1 MIRRPPR
8 STRTDTLFPYT
19 TLFRSNERLKA
30 AGGQG
35 LIAPAF
41 LIDKAVTAM
50 EATIAD
56 AKAGGSMVESLV
68 RRTGE
73 ANIAGDWSARA
84 AKIVQGPVAVALER
98 QLAELKAQRPK
109 ATMDAGLWARPGDR
123 KSTRLN
129 SHH

>member
-1 MIRRPPR
+1 MRI
-8 STRTDTLFPYT
+8 SDWSSDVCSSDL
-19 TLFRSNERLKA
+19 LDGENERLKA

-73 ANIAGDWSARA
+73 AKIAGDWDGRA
-84 AKIVQGPVAVALER
+84 AKIVQGPVAAALER

-109 ATMDAGLWARPGDR
+109 ATMDAGMWEIGRASWRER
-123 KSTRLN
+123 VCKYV
-129 SHH
+129 

>member
-1 MIRRPPR
+1 MRISDWSSDVCSSDLAYLSR
-8 STRTDTLFPYT
+8 LNAFPGV
-19 TLFRSNERLKA
+19 LDGENERLKA

-73 ANIAGDWSARA
+73 AKIAGDWDEIGRA
-84 AKIVQGPVAVALER
+84 SCRER
-98 QLAELKAQRPK
+98 VCQCV
-109 ATMDAGLWARPGDR
+109 
-123 KSTRLN
+123 
-129 SHH
+129 

>member
-1 MIRRPPR
+1 MPKFRDSDHPVKTSADAEAYLSR
-8 STRTDTLFPYT
+8 LNAFPGV
-19 TLFRSNERLKA
+19 LDGENERLKA

-68 RRTGE
+68 RRPGE
-73 ANIAGDWSARA
+73 ANIAGDWSARRSEEHTSELQSLMRLSYA
-84 AKIVQGPVAVALER
+84 VLCFKKKNTAKTKQ
-98 QLAELKAQRPK
+98 
-109 ATMDAGLWARPGDR
+109 
-123 KSTRLN
+123 
-129 SHH
+129 

>member
-1 MIRRPPR
+1 MPK
-8 STRTDTLFPYT
+8 
-19 TLFRSNERLKA
+19 FRDSDHPVKTSADAEAYLSRLNAFSGVLDGETGRLKA

-68 RRTGE
+68 RRTGQ
-73 ANIAGDWSARA
+73 AKLAGDWNGRA
-84 AKIVQGPVAVALER
+84 AKIVQGPVAAAPER
-98 QLAELKAQRPK
+98 QPPQRQAP
-109 ATMDAGLWARPGDR
+109 RP
-123 KSTRLN
+123 STEN
-129 SHH
+129 GKDG

>member
-1 MIRRPPR
+1 MRISDWSSDVCSSDLHPVKTSADAEAYLSR
-8 STRTDTLFPYT
+8 LNAFPGVLDGET
-19 TLFRSNERLKA
+19 GRLKA

-73 ANIAGDWSARA
+73 ANIAGDWRARA
-84 AKIVQGPVAVALER
+84 
-98 QLAELKAQRPK
+98 
-109 ATMDAGLWARPGDR
+109 DR
-123 KSTRLN
+123 KSKRLN
-129 SHH
+129 SSH

>member
-1 MIRRPPR
+1 MPDGGVQKWGASHEIPKFLDSDHPVKTSADAEAYLSR
-8 STRTDTLFPYT
+8 LNAFPGV
-19 TLFRSNERLKA
+19 LDGENERLKA

-68 RRTGE
+68 R
-73 ANIAGDWSARA
+73 
-84 AKIVQGPVAVALER
+84 
-98 QLAELKAQRPK
+98 
-109 ATMDAGLWARPGDR
+109 DR

-129 SHH
+129 SSH